1 MTARAKT
8 NWRKRSVKFRTTRA
22 NGVEEL
28 LVVEV
33 GRALKRL
40 NAIVVGRP
48 DSRRAGVGWSLI
60 QLDTDCTL
68 GMIG

>member
-22 NGVEEL
+22 NGVEEP

-40 NAIVVGRP
+40 NAIVA
-48 DSRRAGVGWSLI
+48 RRFDTRHSGVA
-60 QLDTDCTL
+60 
-68 GMIG
+68 